1 MQLTPL
7 RVPEIGAFLNVN
19 IIPKVIPIY
28 RCGATDGQAVR
39 RLGNVAGIPFSMLMK
54 LVALPKRPLCRLRR
68 AGARGATCG
77 TTARGADCP
86 LCRCGTQARSAESL
100 LWVA

>member
-39 RLGNVAGIPFSMLMK
+39 RPGSVVDSLLSPMMMRI
-54 LVALPKRPLCRLRR
+54 ALPEGALC
-68 AGARGATCG
+68 
-77 TTARGADCP
+77 
-86 LCRCGTQARSAESL
+86 
-100 LWVA
+100 